1 MRWTECALNQQ
12 APNDLDRGHTPARMQ
27 FSNLRPLQCL
37 RLESALDAR
46 PFICKHVTLSKT
58 NEMKNIRDRGLMVAL
73 LFGIT
78 SGFGGPATNTSD
90 PKSGS
95 VLAEIH
101 STNLSMRFDAEGT
114 TTLVASFGGRIIPIG
129 PASRSESLTVDGQVV
144 DKWRIRNHRLG
155 SYSDKRGQGRRFTIV
170 ETAGDIEKWETVDAF
185 ERYGRVLVVNIR
197 YTNRGARPI
206 HLDGWRNAAYT
217 LAAKDQKNGAAFWSL
232 ESGSYEKRPD
242 WVVPLK
248 EGFHQ
253 ENYLGMNAD
262 DYGGGTPVVDVW
274 RPDLGL
280 AVGHDELT
288 PQLVSEPVSMP
299 SNKAATLSIEA
310 QQSTALQPG
319 MTFQTPETFIAVH
332 QGDYFE
338 VLRDY
343 RAMMIDRGVQFEGP
357 SEGAFDPI
365 WCAWG
370 FGRNFQPEQIE
381 KALPEAKKLGFGWVT
396 MDDGWQTSEG
406 DWRPN
411 PKKFPRG
418 DADVRALVDKI
429 HGAGMKAQLWW
440 APLSVSPHSELIGN
454 HPDWL
459 LLDKSGSRRRISWWN
474 AFYLCPAHPDVVA
487 YHRQL
492 ANRIFKEWGFDGLKL
507 DGQFL
512 NAVPRCT
519 NPAHH
524 HATDL
529 DSVRELP
536 YFFRAISEEAHT
548 VKPGALIELCPCGT
562 SYSFFSMPYYNM
574 SVASD
579 PESSWQVRS
588 KGKTLKA
595 LMGDNLPYFGDHVE
609 LSDGGM
615 DFASTVGVGGVIGT
629 QYRWP
634 PNDKTAAPASDKGDT
649 AKLILTPD
657 KESIWAKWVRIYRK
671 EMLSQGE
678 YLGSLYDIG
687 FDRPETHC
695 IRKNG
700 VMYYAFYATEWN
712 REVELRG
719 LGAGPYRVV
728 DYVTDQQLGVVSGPN
743 AKLRVAFRR
752 SLLLKAQPT
761 ENTDGHE

>member
-1 MRWTECALNQQ
+1 MLYKTTQMQTLRKNVAMITLLLTAPLSRPSKLCGGQQ
-12 APNDLDRGHTPARMQ
+12 AA
-27 FSNLRPLQCL
+27 
-37 RLESALDAR
+37 ESAGSSVVEIRSENL
-46 PFICKHVTLSKT
+46 
-58 NEMKNIRDRGLMVAL
+58 EMQ
-73 LFGIT
+73 
-78 SGFGGPATNTSD
+78 
-90 PKSGS
+90 
-95 VLAEIH
+95 
-101 STNLSMRFDAEGT
+101 FDAESR
-114 TTLVASFGGRIIPIG
+114 TTLHASFNGKNIQIG
-129 PASRSESLTVDGQVV
+129 PAVASESLTVDGQALNS
-144 DKWRIRNHRLG
+144 WRIRKH
-155 SYSDKRGQGRRFTIV
+155 SVSAFSDKRGSARRLSIIAV
-170 ETAGDIEKWETVDAF
+170 SGDIEKQETVDAF
-185 ERYGRVLVVNIR
+185 ERYGRMLVINIR
-197 YTNRGARPI
+197 YINRGSHPVQLNA
-206 HLDGWRNAAYT
+206 WRNAAYT
-217 LAAKDQKNGAAFWSL
+217 VSAGDQKNGTAFWSL

-248 EGFHQ
+248 AGFHQ

-274 RPDLGL
+274 RPDVGL

-288 PQLVSEPVSMP
+288 PQLVSEPVAMP
-299 SNKAATLSIEA
+299 AGDAATLAIEA
-310 QQSTALQPG
+310 KQNIALQPG
-319 MTFQTPETFIAVH
+319 GAFQTPETFIAVH

-343 RAMMIDRGVQFEGP
+343 RRMMIDRGVQFEAP
-357 SEGAFDPI
+357 AAGAFEPI

-406 DWRPN
+406 DWQPN

-429 HGAGMKAQLWW
+429 HAAGMKAQLWW
-440 APLSVSPHSELIGN
+440 APLSVSPRSDLIRA
-454 HPDWL
+454 HADWL
-459 LLDKSGSRRRISWWN
+459 LLDSSGQRRRISWWN

-487 YHRQL
+487 YHRKL
-492 ANRIFKEWGFDGLKL
+492 TERIFKDWGFDGLKL

-536 YFFRAISEEAHT
+536 FFFRAISDAAHA
-548 VKPGALIELCPCGT
+548 VKPGAQIELCPCGT
-562 SYSFFSMPYYNM
+562 AYSFFSMPYYNM

-595 LMGDNLPYFGDHVE
+595 LMGDKLPYFGDHVE
-609 LSDGGM
+609 LSDRGD

-634 PNDKTAAPASDKGDT
+634 PDDKSAAPASDTHNT
-649 AKLILTPD
+649 AKLILTPE
-657 KESIWAKWVRIYRK
+657 KESVWANWVRIYRK
-671 EMLSQGE
+671 EMLPEGE
-678 YLGSLYDIG
+678 YLGGLYDIG
-687 FDRPETHC
+687 FDKPETHC
-695 IRKNG
+695 IRKEG
-700 VMYYAFYATEWN
+700 VVYYAFFAPEWN
-712 REVELRG
+712 GTVELRG
-719 LGAGPYRVV
+719 LEPGRYNVI
-728 DYVTDQQLGVVSGPN
+728 DYVNNKQLGSVNSPN
-743 AKLRVAFRR
+743 AKLQVAFRR
-752 SLLLKAQPT
+752 SLLIKVQDTAQ
-761 ENTDGHE
+761 NGHGRNSLNR

>member
-1 MRWTECALNQQ
+1 
-12 APNDLDRGHTPARMQ
+12 
-27 FSNLRPLQCL
+27 
-37 RLESALDAR
+37 
-46 PFICKHVTLSKT
+46 
-58 NEMKNIRDRGLMVAL
+58 MKKKRNPRVMLVL
-73 LFGIT
+73 LLGIQV
-78 SGFGGPATNTSD
+78 GFGGPKQIAS
-90 PKSGS
+90 SEGGRAI
-95 VLAEIH
+95 AEIH
-101 STNLSMRFDAEGT
+101 AANLAMQFDAEGR
-114 TTLVASFGGRIIPIG
+114 TTLVATFDGKSIPIG
-129 PASRSESLTVDGQVV
+129 PAAASESLTVNGQLLNTWSI
-144 DKWRIRNHRLG
+144 KKHSMG
-155 SYSDKRGQGRRFTIV
+155 SYSDKRGPASRLTIL
-170 ETAGDIEKWETVDAF
+170 EQAGDIEKQETVDAF
-185 ERYGRVLVVNIR
+185 ERYGRMLVINIR
-197 YTNRGARPI
+197 YVNRGSRAVQ
-206 HLDGWRNAAYT
+206 LDGWRNAAYT
-217 LAAKDQKNGAAFWSL
+217 IAAGEQKNGAFFWSL

-248 EGFHQ
+248 AGFHQ

-262 DYGGGTPVVDVW
+262 DYGGGTPVVDIW
-274 RPDLGL
+274 RPDIGL
-280 AVGHDELT
+280 AIGHDELT
-288 PQLVSEPVSMP
+288 PQLVSEPVAMT
-299 SNKAATLSIEA
+299 SNDRATLAMEA
-310 QQSTALQPG
+310 KQNITVGPG
-319 MTFQTPETFIAVH
+319 ATFQTPETFVAVH

-338 VLRDY
+338 VLEDY
-343 RAMMIDRGVQFEGP
+343 RRMMIDRGVQFEAP
-357 SEGAFDPI
+357 ASGAFEPI

-406 DWRPN
+406 DWQPN
-411 PKKFPRG
+411 PKKFPNG

-429 HGAGMKAQLWW
+429 HAAGMKAQLWW
-440 APLSVSPHSELIGN
+440 APLSVSPRSELIRA

-459 LLDKSGSRRRISWWN
+459 LLDESGARRKISWWN

-487 YHRQL
+487 YHRKL
-492 ANRIFKEWGFDGLKL
+492 TERIFKDWGFDGLKL

-524 HATDL
+524 HAEDL

-536 YFFRAISEEAHT
+536 FFFRAISEAAHS
-548 VKPGALIELCPCGT
+548 VKPGAQIELCPCGT

-595 LMGDNLPYFGDHVE
+595 LMGDKLPYFGDHVE

-634 PNDKTAAPASDKGDT
+634 PNDKTAAPASDTKNT
-649 AKLILTPD
+649 ARLVLTPE
-657 KESIWAKWVRIYRK
+657 KESIWANWVRIYRN
-671 EMLSQGE
+671 EMLPEGE

-687 FDRPETHC
+687 FDKPETHC

-700 VMYYAFYATEWN
+700 VMYYAFFAPDWN
-712 REVELRG
+712 GAVELRG
-719 LGAGPYRVV
+719 LRPGQYNVI
-728 DYVTDQQLGVVSGPN
+728 DYVTNKQLGSVNGPN
-743 AKLRVAFRR
+743 AKLQVAFRR
-752 SLLLKAQPT
+752 SLLVKAQPVEQT
-761 ENTDGHE
+761 RAAR